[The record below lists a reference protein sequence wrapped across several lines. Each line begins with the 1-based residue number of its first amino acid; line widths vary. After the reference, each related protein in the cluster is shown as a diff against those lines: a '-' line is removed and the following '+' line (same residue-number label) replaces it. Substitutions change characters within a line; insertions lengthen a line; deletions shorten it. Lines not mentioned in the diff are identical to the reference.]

1 MYKQSDIYGVYFM
14 RGAFYLD
21 VKELNGDLIA
31 TPIHSK
37 GCKKLEVIGGAYKD
51 IKALLK
57 SEQGEIAQNY
67 IDNIDFDFIIVGNGE
82 SCSYYINSKKGLVLC
97 NATYMEEV

>member
-1 MYKQSDIYGVYFM
+1 MDKQSGIYGVYFM
-14 RGAFYLD
+14 KGAFYLD

-37 GCKKLEVIGGAYKD
+37 GCKKLEVIGGAYKN

-57 SEQGEIAQNY
+57 SEQGKLAQSY
-67 IDNIDFDFIIVGNGE
+67 IDNLDFDFIIMGNGL
-82 SCSYYINSKKGLVLC
+82 SSSYYINSSEGLELC
-97 NATYMEEV
+97 SATYMEEV